1 MSNNSAW
8 TGKHLAY
15 VPAEPTRSWKGVT
28 RRLIACGTGAVMC
41 ASLLTPSAAFAAD
54 MVSVDGTEYA
64 ASDYADGVGDE
75 AKTWWWDG
83 KDDLSLNNYNGGAI
97 RAEGELNVSYSGTNT
112 VTTDF
117 GSGIISHDSDGEA
130 TTTDGNLTV
139 SGSEGSSLTVNA
151 SDIAVGGQNSVTIK
165 GAGSLNLISS
175 NQGISSAGDVTL
187 DGANVNINVNGDS
200 ESGTLFGVE
209 AYGGVSIK
217 NGTTL
222 KANVTGL
229 EDSLSPAIGIVSFG
243 YSKSG
248 KGALYEANISIE
260 DSTVDV
266 NVNSAN
272 ARESFGLFAC
282 PMGSGNGTISIN
294 NSTVHAVGGT
304 AAIVAAGYSPTE
316 SAAKGTITINGASI
330 VSPEG
335 AEICEYSREGLCAQ
349 FIGLAG
355 AEGLSDGS
363 KDVLIQA
370 DKKDETPAEDDS
382 DATVTPA
389 SAKTSGAARL
399 AQTGDAS
406 AAGVFAAAAAGVTA
420 LGAGAFLSRRRG

>member
-1 MSNNSAW
+1 MNNNSAW

-15 VPAEPTRSWKGVT
+15 VPAEPARSWKGVT
-28 RRLIACGTGAVMC
+28 RRLIACGTGALMC
-41 ASLLTPSAAFAAD
+41 ASLLTPSAAFAAEI
-54 MVSVDGTEYA
+54 VSVDGTDYA
-64 ASDYADGVGDE
+64 AADYADGVGDE

-112 VTTDF
+112 VTTDS
-117 GSGIISHDSDGEA
+117 GSGIISYDSDEGA
-130 TTTDGNLTV
+130 TTKDGNLTV

-151 SDIAVGGQNSVTIK
+151 SDIAVGGESSVTIK
-165 GAGSLNLISS
+165 GAGSINLISS

-187 DGANVNINVNGDS
+187 DGANININVSGDS
-200 ESGTLFGVE
+200 ESDTLFGVE

-229 EDSLSPAIGIVSFG
+229 GDSSSAIGIMSFG
-243 YSKSG
+243 YSSSDTDED
-248 KGALYEANISIE
+248 ALYEANISIE

-266 NVNSAN
+266 NASAK
-272 ARESFGLFAC
+272 ESFGLFAY
-282 PMGSGNGTISIN
+282 PMGGGNGTISIN
-294 NSTVHAVGGT
+294 NSTVHAVGGI
-304 AAIVAAGYSPTE
+304 AAILAAGYLPTE
-316 SAAKGTITINGASI
+316 GAAKGTITINGASI

-335 AEICEYSREGLCAQ
+335 AGICEYSRKGYCAQ

-355 AEGLSDGS
+355 AEDPGDGS

-370 DKKDETPAEDDS
+370 DRKGETPAEDDS
-382 DATVTPA
+382 EATVTPA
-389 SAKTSGAARL
+389 SAKTSGGPRL

-406 AAGVFAAAAAGVTA
+406 AAGMFAAAAAGVSA
-420 LGAGAFLSRRRG
+420 LGAGVFLSRRRG

>member
-28 RRLIACGTGAVMC
+28 RRLIACGTGAMMC

-64 ASDYADGVGDE
+64 ASDYVDGVGDD

-112 VTTDF
+112 VTTDS
-117 GSGIISHDSDGEA
+117 GSGIISYDSEEDA
-130 TTTDGNLTV
+130 TATDGNLTV

-151 SDIAVGGQNSVTIK
+151 SDIAVGGENSVTIK
-165 GAGSLNLISS
+165 GAGSLNLISA

-200 ESGTLFGVE
+200 EYDSLFGVE
-209 AYGGVSIK
+209 AYGRVSIK

-229 EDSLSPAIGIVSFG
+229 EGSSSGAVGIMSFG
-243 YSKSG
+243 YNSSDKDG
-248 KGALYEANISIE
+248 LYDAHISIE

-266 NVNSAN
+266 NASAK
-272 ARESFGLFAC
+272 ESYGLFAY
-282 PMGSGNGTISIN
+282 PNGVGNGTISIN
-294 NSTVHAVGGT
+294 NSTVHAVGGN
-304 AAIVAAGYSPTE
+304 AAIVAAGLSPTE
-316 SAAKGTITINGASI
+316 GTAKGTITINGASI

-335 AEICEYSREGLCAQ
+335 AGICEYSRGGCYAQ
-349 FIGLAG
+349 YIGLAG
-355 AEGLSDGS
+355 AETLEDAS

-389 SAKTSGAARL
+389 SAKTSGGSAVRL